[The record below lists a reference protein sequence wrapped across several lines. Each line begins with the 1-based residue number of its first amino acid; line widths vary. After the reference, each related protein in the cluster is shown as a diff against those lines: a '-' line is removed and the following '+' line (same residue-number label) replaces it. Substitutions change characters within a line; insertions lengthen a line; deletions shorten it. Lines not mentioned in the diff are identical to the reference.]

1 MVEAIEV
8 GCAIPVITAAL
19 EQRFS
24 SQEAEKFGFK
34 LLNAMRNQFGGHE
47 SQRKAKPLQGKGS

>member
-1 MVEAIEV
+1 MELGRI
-8 GCAIPVITAAL
+8 GLSKIGGNMT
-19 EQRFS
+19 RFS

-47 SQRKAKPLQGKGS
+47 SQRKVKPFEREGA